1 MLEVLESNK
10 KPKNRQQPADGAFFT
25 CYPLRRCH
33 RRRRRLHR
41 RRRRRRR
48 NHHRRRRHHHRR
60 ALIRAQQ
67 VLGVE
72 LPHPT
77 PPPFPSPSLTLSCPA
92 HNFLPGSFFLVL
104 SLTVSPL
111 SRW

>member
-77 PPPFPSPSLTLSCPA
+77 PPPFPSPIPHPVMS
-92 HNFLPGSFFLVL
+92 GS
-104 SLTVSPL
+104 
-111 SRW
+111 